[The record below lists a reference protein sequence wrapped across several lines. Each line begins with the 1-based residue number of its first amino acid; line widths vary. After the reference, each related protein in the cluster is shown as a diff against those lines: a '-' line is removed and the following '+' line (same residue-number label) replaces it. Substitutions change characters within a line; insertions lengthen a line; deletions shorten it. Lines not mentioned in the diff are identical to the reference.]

1 MKRIK
6 CLTPIMLII
15 IGLTA
20 LSLTAGKGVTLRLCP
35 QQGKT
40 YVVKTKSTMIS
51 VMKLQGQSMNS
62 NQTMETRQTF
72 SANEVSTTKNVFD
85 TEIDAIKMTV
95 SQMGMNLVYDSDN
108 PQNTSPML
116 AGQTGE
122 LEKALHKPTTITYNE
137 LGQSDDANDLSM
149 SQLNNVIIQ
158 LPEEEIFEGSKW
170 NFSKTQDINGIEF
183 AINMEYTVASIS
195 KKGVNVNV
203 TGTID
208 SKDVTGT
215 YEGTSTINAHTGF
228 VTSSNI
234 KSNISLT
241 ISEQGLTIPTT
252 INSTITVTVEEK

>member
-6 CLTPIMLII
+6 FLTSIMLII

-20 LSLTAGKGVTLRLCP
+20 LSFTAGKGVILRLCP

-40 YVVKTKSTMIS
+40 YVVNTKNTTVN
-51 VMKLQGQSMNS
+51 VMKIQGQTINS
-62 NQTMETRQTF
+62 TQIMEIRQSF
-72 SANEVSTTKNVFD
+72 SATETSEKKNVFD
-85 TEIDAIKMTV
+85 TEIEAIKMSV

-122 LEKALHKPTTITYNE
+122 FENALHKPTTITYNE
-137 LGQSDDANDLSM
+137 LGKTDDTKKLRMN
-149 SQLNNVIIQ
+149 QLNHIIIQ
-158 LPEEEIFEGSKW
+158 LPEEEVSVGSKW
-170 NFSKTQDINGIEF
+170 NYDKTQSLNDIEF
-183 AINMEYTVASIS
+183 TINMEYTVTGIG

-215 YEGTSTINAHTGF
+215 YEGTATINPQTGM
-228 VTSSNI
+228 VTSSSI
-234 KSNISLT
+234 KSKLSTT
-241 ISEQGLTIPTT
+241 ISEQGMTIPTT
-252 INSTITVTVEEK
+252 MNSTMTVTVEEK